1 MSRRELARVDGF
13 DQLSPEV
20 GELDEA
26 AVSDALAT
34 DPDATLSLV
43 AQMTGATDA
52 RLRAL
57 AERLAAR
64 LFLDLAR
71 QHAADARGIGRI
83 VSSPYRPDGG
93 DIDVDRSL
101 DELIAA
107 GAERRAVVAA
117 DLMIRSWARPSTAI
131 CLLVDRS
138 GSMHGRP
145 LATSAL
151 AAAVVAARTP
161 DAYAVLSFARDV
173 VAARAMWE
181 TRPAGEV
188 IDRVLALRGHGTT
201 DVALALRAAG
211 AQLAASGAA
220 RRVTVLLS
228 DCRATEHGDVV
239 GAARA
244 LDELVVL
251 APEGDAAEAAAL
263 AEAVGARWTPVA
275 GPSDVV
281 PALSRVL
288 DR

>member
-101 DELIAA
+101 DELVAA

-117 DLMIRSWARPSTAI
+117 DLVIRSWARPSTAI

-263 AEAVGARWTPVA
+263 AEAIGARWTPVA

>member
-1 MSRRELARVDGF
+1 MSRRELARTEGF
-13 DQLSPEV
+13 DDLSPEV

-26 AVSDALAT
+26 AVRDALA
-34 DPDATLSLV
+34 DDADTTLTLL
-43 AQMTGATDA
+43 AEMTGATDA

-57 AERLAAR
+57 AKRLAAR

-71 QHAADARGIGRI
+71 RERPDGRGIGRI
-83 VSSPYRPDGG
+83 VSAPYRPDGG

-101 DELIAA
+101 DELVSAS
-107 GAERRAVVAA
+107 AERRAVVPD
-117 DLMIRSWARPSTAI
+117 DLVISSWARPSTAL

-151 AAAVVAARTP
+151 AAAAVAARTP
-161 DAYAVLSFARDV
+161 DDYAVLSFGRDV
-173 VAARAMWE
+173 VAARAIWE
-181 TRPAGEV
+181 ARSQDEV
-188 IDRVLALRGHGTT
+188 IDRVLSLRGHGTT
-201 DVALALRAAG
+201 DLARALRAAA
-211 AQLAASGAA
+211 AQLSAAGAT
-220 RRVTVLLS
+220 RRVTILLS
-228 DCRATEHGDVV
+228 DCRATEQGDVA

-251 APEGDAAEAAAL
+251 APEGDSVEAAAL
-263 AEAVGARWTPVA
+263 AGEVGARWTAVS

-281 PALSRVL
+281 AALGRVL

>member
-117 DLMIRSWARPSTAI
+117 DLVIRSWARPSTAI

>member
-101 DELIAA
+101 DELVAA

-117 DLMIRSWARPSTAI
+117 DLVIRSWARPSTAI

-263 AEAVGARWTPVA
+263 AEVVGARWTPVA

>member
-101 DELIAA
+101 DELVAA

-117 DLMIRSWARPSTAI
+117 DLVIRSWARPSTAI